1 MALEFQFLMQLSY
14 LVRRKVS
21 MYFSKKHLSVLAA
34 VAMSFS
40 LLVFVSFN
48 AAGDLIG
55 YWTFDDGDVTDLSG
69 TGNDG
74 VVHGDP
80 QVVAGAV
87 GDAYE
92 FNGAGDWVE
101 IPDNP
106 SISELDAFT
115 LSAHVRLG
123 QVGGWYAVIEK
134 AVHQDWSYGFF
145 VEADGSVSMEVSLE
159 GNNLVCCIADFVM
172 EVGTWYHIVCIYD
185 GTVGQLYVDG
195 NLEGEL
201 PASGP
206 VNITTHPLSI
216 GSRGDSSFFPGA
228 IDEVALWNAVVSIAD
243 TMDPLPSS
251 AVKPL
256 DKLSVTWGGI
266 KNPIQ

>member
-1 MALEFQFLMQLSY
+1 
-14 LVRRKVS
+14 
-21 MYFSKKHLSVLAA
+21 MYFSKKHLSILAA

-48 AAGDLIG
+48 AAGDLVG

-87 GDAYE
+87 GDAFE
-92 FNGAGDWVE
+92 FNGTEDWVE
-101 IPDNP
+101 IPDSP
-106 SISELDAFT
+106 SISELSAFT
-115 LSAHVRLG
+115 LSARVRPS
-123 QVGGWYAVIEK
+123 QVGGWHAVIEK
-134 AVHQDWSYGFF
+134 AVHEDWSYGFF
-145 VEADGSVSMEVSLE
+145 VEADGSVSMEVSQE
-159 GNNLVCCIADFVM
+159 GNVLICCIGDFIM
-172 EVGTWYHIVCIYD
+172 EVGVWYHIVCIYD

-195 NLEGEL
+195 NLEDEMN
-201 PASGP
+201 ASGP
-206 VNITTHPLSI
+206 VNITAHCLAIAGRSDG
-216 GSRGDSSFFPGA
+216 GSLFPGA
-228 IDEVALWNAVVSIAD
+228 IDDVAFWNEAVSVAD
-243 TMDPLPSS
+243 TLEPLPSS

>member
-1 MALEFQFLMQLSY
+1 MHSL
-14 LVRRKVS
+14 
-21 MYFSKKHLSVLAA
+21 KKCSSVLAI
-34 VAMSFS
+34 VAMSVGLLFS
-40 LLVFVSFN
+40 ASFN
-48 AAGDLIG
+48 AASDLIG

-74 VVHGDP
+74 VIHGDP
-80 QVVAGAV
+80 QIVAGEV
-87 GDAYE
+87 GDALE
-92 FNGAGDWVE
+92 FDGAGDWIE
-101 IPDNP
+101 ITDAP

-115 LSAHVRLG
+115 LSARVRPS

-134 AVHQDWSYGFF
+134 AVHLDWSYGFF
-145 VEADGSVSMEVSLE
+145 VEADGSVSLEVSLE
-159 GNNLVCCIADFVM
+159 GNNLVCCIGDFIM

-195 NLEGEL
+195 DLEGEMD
-201 PASGP
+201 ASGP

-228 IDEVALWNAVVSIAD
+228 IDDVALWNEAVSLDD
-243 TMDPLPSS
+243 TQSPLPSS

-256 DKLSVTWGGI
+256 DKLSVTWGAI
-266 KNPIQ
+266 KHPVQ